1 MDALRHVPAKS
12 SLSSSDSM
20 HVKKSLRFAT
30 FLNYPAC
37 IGYRYPA
44 TTEEISIIQNDAGY
58 DLQPDERLPPLRR
71 AATNRLSL
79 EVPQS
84 RPDITALSPPNS
96 LMISIQFGTVTSPS
110 CNPRDSVAGGNQNL
124 IFPL

>member
-30 FLNYPAC
+30 FLNSPAC
-37 IGYRYPA
+37 KGYRYPA
-44 TTEEISIIQNDAGY
+44 TTEEISIVQNDAGY
-58 DLQPDERLPPLRR
+58 DLQPDERLPPLP
-71 AATNRLSL
+71 ATNRLSL

-84 RPDITALSPPNS
+84 WSDITALSPPNS
-96 LMISIQFGTVTSPS
+96 LMISIQYTSEP
-110 CNPRDSVAGGNQNL
+110 DA
-124 IFPL
+124 